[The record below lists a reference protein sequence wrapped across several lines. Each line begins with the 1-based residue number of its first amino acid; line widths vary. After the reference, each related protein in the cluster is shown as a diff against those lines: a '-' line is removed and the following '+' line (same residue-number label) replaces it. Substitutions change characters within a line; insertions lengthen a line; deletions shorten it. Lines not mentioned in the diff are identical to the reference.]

1 MGVAGVDF
9 EQRTKESVAVV
20 AATGWLLHATAITAA
35 HLDKESLSSLVQAGV
50 AASIST
56 TALPVLPA
64 AVVKQQQ
71 QQQQV
76 L

>member
-1 MGVAGVDF
+1 MP
-9 EQRTKESVAVV
+9 
-20 AATGWLLHATAITAA
+20 ATGWLLHATAITAA
-35 HLDKESLSSLVQAGV
+35 PALGKESLPSLVEAGV
-50 AASIST
+50 AASIRT

-71 QQQQV
+71 QQQV